1 MLIAFHWYGKRNQ
14 KERSPQN
21 ALLNNVSLS
30 SVCFN
35 MKKILKSLPPIRWLL
50 DIRHELALIRFQ
62 ASRQTRIQQHIFR
75 ELKTQSNGLVG
86 KSFPATY
93 EHQTYSQNGEDGI
106 IQEILKRLGK
116 GSEYFV
122 EIGSGDGMENNTRML
137 LELGWEGLWM
147 DGEEKNCSNAKNQN
161 TPFVK
166 SGALKIKQTIVT
178 AQNINDILKNDCK
191 ESIDI
196 FSLDV
201 DLNTYH
207 VWEAI
212 SKLDARIVIL
222 EYNGFFPA
230 QVDWISEHQPDEW
243 WEGGIHMG
251 ASLKSLTALSK
262 QKGYRLV
269 GCDLSGTNAFFV
281 REDLAVDHFPKSGNP
296 DLHFEPARPFLLNNP
311 EHRMDLS

>member
-1 MLIAFHWYGKRNQ
+1 
-14 KERSPQN
+14 
-21 ALLNNVSLS
+21 
-30 SVCFN
+30 
-35 MKKILKSLPPIRWLL
+35 MKKILKSLPPVRWLL
-50 DIRHELALIRFQ
+50 DIRRELALIRFQ
-62 ASRQTRIQQHIFR
+62 ASRQTRIQQQIFR
-75 ELKTQSNGLVG
+75 ELITQRNELLG
-86 KSFPATY
+86 KSFPANH

-116 GSEYFV
+116 GNEYFV

-137 LELGWEGLWM
+137 LELGWKGLWI
-147 DGEEKNCSNAKNQN
+147 DGEEKNCSNAKHENS
-161 TPFVK
+161 PFVK
-166 SGALKIKQTIVT
+166 SGVLKIKQTLVT
-178 AQNINDILKNDCK
+178 AKNINDILINDCK

-212 SKLDARIVIL
+212 RKVDARIVIL

-230 QVDWISEHQPDEW
+230 QANWISEHQPDRW
-243 WEGGIHMG
+243 WEGGIQMG

-281 REDLAVDHFPKSGNP
+281 REDLAVDHFPKSGNL

-311 EHRMDLS
+311 EHRRDLS

>member
-1 MLIAFHWYGKRNQ
+1 
-14 KERSPQN
+14 
-21 ALLNNVSLS
+21 
-30 SVCFN
+30 

-50 DIRHELALIRFQ
+50 DIRRELALIRFQ
-62 ASRQTRIQQHIFR
+62 ASRQTRIQQQIFR
-75 ELKTQSNGLVG
+75 ELITQRNEALG
-86 KSFPATY
+86 KPFPATH

-106 IQEILKRLGK
+106 IQEILRRLGK

-137 LELGWEGLWM
+137 LELGWKGLWL
-147 DGEEKNCSNAKNQN
+147 DGDEKNCSNAQRENS
-161 TPFVK
+161 PFVK
-166 SGALKIKQTIVT
+166 SGALIIKQTIVT
-178 AQNINDILKNDCK
+178 AQNINEILRNDCN
-191 ESIDI
+191 ESLDI

-212 SKLDARIVIL
+212 RKVDARIVIL

-230 QVDWISEHQPDEW
+230 EADWISEHQPDGW
-243 WEGGIHMG
+243 WEGGIQMG
-251 ASLKSLTALSK
+251 ASLQSLTALSK

-281 REDLAVDHFPKSGNP
+281 REDLAVEHFPKSGNP

-311 EHRMDLS
+311 EHRRDLS